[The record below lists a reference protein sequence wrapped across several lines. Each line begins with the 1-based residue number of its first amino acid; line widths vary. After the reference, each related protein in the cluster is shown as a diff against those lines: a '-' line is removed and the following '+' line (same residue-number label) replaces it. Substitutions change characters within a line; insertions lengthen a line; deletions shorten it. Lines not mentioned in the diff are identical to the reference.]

1 MLIQFLNLI
10 DQADF
15 NELGIKHQL
24 EIEIK
29 RYRTFQSS
37 VFGNEQKLKI
47 NPEVDMKNYAKYIL
61 QTGSTSDKRELL
73 ACLKSK
79 LILKDKRLELE

>member
-1 MLIQFLNLI
+1 MSHL
-10 DQADF
+10 
-15 NELGIKHQL
+15 EL
-24 EIEIK
+24 EIK

-61 QTGSTSDKRELL
+61 QVGSISEKRELL
-73 ACLKSK
+73 ASLKSK
-79 LILKDKRLELE
+79 VVLEDRKLKLC